1 MFQAALALL
10 GIGKSYLEGRQKIK
24 LNEQEA
30 TSRAR
35 IKRLDNAA
43 SWEQIVAQKSSRFL
57 RWVCA
62 AHLFAGL
69 DFTIY
74 LAVKGDPNPGMIF
87 DAFAVVPDWYT
98 GLLAT
103 MFAWAFGSE
112 PVKAAGGRLV
122 EAWGKRQSAANKS
135 GGAL

>member
-1 MFQAALALL
+1 MLNAVLALF

-24 LNEQEA
+24 LQERQA
-30 TSRAR
+30 EAEVR
-35 IKRLDNAA
+35 IQRLGNAA
-43 SWEQIVAQKSSRFL
+43 SWEKIVAQKSSRFL
-57 RWVCA
+57 RWTCA
-62 AHLFAGL
+62 AHLFAGM

-74 LAVKGDPNPGMIF
+74 LAVTGDANPGIIF
-87 DAFAVVPDWYT
+87 EAFNVLPEWYA

-122 EAWGKRQSAANKS
+122 AAWGERKAKQAK
-135 GGAL
+135 